1 MRELQEW
8 VLHRERKQKDP
19 SRFIVIGIVLA
30 LHFAIATLL
39 ILSSRTRLAFPTGR
53 PIELVYLPSRVVPQ
67 KSPPTPKKENR
78 TTQSETV
85 RMPPSLPQN
94 LSVIT
99 LPENANPA
107 PPIDWALQAQAVA
120 SESASRGSTPSASDL
135 LGKSPFAPPPAHHAG
150 EEFSTVGGAAVF
162 INEHC
167 YQVSKKFA
175 DVPTGIANGMGTQTY
190 CIRPS
195 NEARGDLFDQLPAYK
210 KLHPHAPN
218 P

>member
-1 MRELQEW
+1 
-8 VLHRERKQKDP
+8 LHRESKHKDP

-39 ILSSRTRLAFPTGR
+39 VLSSRTRLAFPTAV
-53 PIELVYLPSRVVPQ
+53 PIELVYLPSSVVPQ
-67 KSPPTPKKENR
+67 KPPPTPVAQKKEKR
-78 TTQSETV
+78 TTRSDMVT
-85 RMPPSLPQN
+85 MSPSSPPN

-107 PPIDWALQAQAVA
+107 PPIDWAQQAQSVA
-120 SESASRGSTPSASDL
+120 SESASRGSVPIASDPL
-135 LGKSPFAPPPAHHAG
+135 AKSPFAPPPAHHAG
-150 EEFSTVGGAAVF
+150 EEFSTVGGTAVF

-167 YQVSKKFA
+167 YQVSKMFA
-175 DVPTGIANGMGTQTY
+175 DVPNGIANGMGTQTY
-190 CIRPS
+190 CIGPS
-195 NEARGDLFDQLPAYK
+195 NKARGDLFDQLPAYR